1 MRYRQSPL
9 SRGPVTPLAT
19 AGLNASADNNTF
31 GDFVMSFMPKALP
44 RAGRRNGSGRM
55 LSSVAVAALL
65 SLSASASARA
75 AEQDNV
81 IRLTQTPCQFLETET
96 IDHRF
101 KSAAAA
107 DCEAINAKT
116 GDDRLAKAKVI
127 TLKPGKYVFR
137 VTNKNVPYEL
147 GFWLRSKGYDWRN
160 PLHKLN
166 KTSVSGG
173 GLKTGDTKDYVVE
186 LKAGEYEYSCPLN
199 PTPNYRLV
207 VSEG

>member
-1 MRYRQSPL
+1 
-9 SRGPVTPLAT
+9 
-19 AGLNASADNNTF
+19 
-31 GDFVMSFMPKALP
+31 MSFTHNALSLTP
-44 RAGRRNGSGRM
+44 GRFGSGR
-55 LSSVAVAALL
+55 LLPSVAVAALFA
-65 SLSASASARA
+65 LSASGSVRG
-75 AEQDNV
+75 AEQEN
-81 IRLTQTPCQFLETET
+81 IIHLTQTPCQFLESEA
-96 IDHRF
+96 IDNGF
-101 KSAAAA
+101 KSNAGA

-116 GDDRLAKAKVI
+116 GAERLAKAKVI

-173 GLKTGDTKDYVVE
+173 GLNLGATKDYVVE
-186 LKAGEYEYSCPLN
+186 LKPGEYEYSCPLN

-207 VSEG
+207 VGEG